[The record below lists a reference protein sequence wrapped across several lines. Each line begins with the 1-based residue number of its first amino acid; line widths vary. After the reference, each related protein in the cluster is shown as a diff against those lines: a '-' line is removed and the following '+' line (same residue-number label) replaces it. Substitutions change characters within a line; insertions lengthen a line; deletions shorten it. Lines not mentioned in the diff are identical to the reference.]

1 MRVVAIV
8 GMPGSGKSILST
20 HMKTLGFPVIRFGGI
35 IIDEV
40 KGRGLE
46 ITPRNEQIVR
56 EELRERLG
64 MDACAQIAMPQIKS
78 EMSNHQLVV
87 IDGLYSYSEYSTL
100 KQEFGS
106 GLIVVAVFTP
116 KRLRYRRLSLRLDR
130 PLTEEEAER
139 RDYLEIERLEKGGP
153 IALADFTLVNDGTS
167 EKLIQ
172 QMEIVLN
179 SDFKEI
185 EEIEDQVDPQFPK
198 GSPS

>member
-40 KGRGLE
+40 KGRGWE

-64 MDACAQIAMPQIKS
+64 MDACAQIAMPQIRS

-100 KQEFGS
+100 KKEFGS

-116 KRLRYRRLSLRLDR
+116 KRLRYRRLSSRLDR

-153 IALADFTLVNDGTS
+153 IALADFTIVNDGAS
-167 EKLIQ
+167 DQLIQ
-172 QMEIVLN
+172 QMETLLN
-179 SDFKEI
+179 SDFKEM
-185 EEIEDQVDPQFPK
+185 EVSLDP
-198 GSPS
+198 